1 MTGPFSDIAAPQNI
15 GAPHPGSTLV
25 ARTNHCYNGR
35 GSAVDGQGATPAGLR
50 AAVMRPGEDRERRL
64 ALLRAFLLYLSQAVW
79 ARRVVMGWRFARRAA
94 ARFIA
99 GDSLEEALAAI
110 RRLNRDGLFVTLD
123 HLGENVADHQ
133 MAEGAT
139 QDYLDLIGELDGAG
153 VLGNT
158 SLKLTQLG
166 LGLSEEICLSNLRL
180 IARRAKRCHCF
191 VRIDMEDSPVV
202 DKTLSVVHQLRDEG
216 FTNLGLVI
224 QSYLYRSERDT
235 TKALERG
242 AHIRL
247 VKGAYDEPPEV
258 AYPRKRDV
266 DANFDRLARL
276 IMDQAKAMGAEP
288 GTPDGKTPPVTAI
301 ATHDEAR
308 IQFAVD
314 YARSIGLKKQA
325 LEFQMLYG
333 IRSDLQ
339 QDLAE
344 RGYPV
349 RVYVPYGTEWYP
361 YFVRRLAE
369 RPANLWFF
377 LSNLLR
383 G

>member
-1 MTGPFSDIAAPQNI
+1 MTAWGDSGELAFGCPP
-15 GAPHPGSTLV
+15 
-25 ARTNHCYNGR
+25 
-35 GSAVDGQGATPAGLR
+35 
-50 AAVMRPGEDRERRL
+50 RPDEDCERRPP
-64 ALLRAFLLYLSQAVW
+64 LLRAFLLYLSQATW
-79 ARRVVMGWRFARRAA
+79 ARRIVMGWGFARRAA

-110 RRLNRDGLFVTLD
+110 HGLNRNGLFVTLD
-123 HLGENVADHQ
+123 HLGENVTDRQ

-139 QDYLDLIGELDGAG
+139 QDYLELVGELDAAG

-166 LGLSEEICLSNLRL
+166 LNLSEEICLSNLRQ
-180 IARRAKRCHCF
+180 IAQRANRCECF
-191 VRIDMEDSPVV
+191 VRIDMEDSEVV
-202 DKTLSVVHQLRDEG
+202 DETLSLFHQLRDEG

-224 QSYLYRSERDT
+224 QSYLYRSERDI

-242 AHIRL
+242 ARIRL
-247 VKGAYDEPPEV
+247 VKGAYDEPPDV

-266 DANFDRLARL
+266 DANFDRLARR
-276 IMDQAKAMGAEP
+276 IMDQAKSMGGKL
-288 GTPDGKTPPVTAI
+288 GTADGKTPPVTAI

-314 YARSIGLKKQA
+314 YAQSIGLEKQA

-339 QDLAE
+339 RELAT